1 MNDAPDLTFK
11 ARTLVITGAGRG
23 VGRGYARAFAERGA
37 QVVVNDIDA
46 EAAHAV
52 VAEVTAA
59 GGSALAAHGD
69 AADPDTAVCI
79 VAQAVGC
86 FGSLDGVIINAS
98 INAKRKPFP
107 ELSDDDLQAMLSVN
121 LLGPWRL
128 LQAAWPHLAAAG
140 RGRVLLTTSQAALYG
155 MPLLTEYALAKGALL
170 GLTRALA
177 HEGARSGV
185 SVNAIAPAAATRM
198 TEETVADP
206 HALSLLRALQPP
218 DLVAPLAVVLMSD
231 GCPVTGEI
239 FLSGGGH
246 AARAFIAE
254 TRGVTLAPAEFTAEN
269 LRARWD
275 DVRDEGGYRVPRD
288 VSETGDL
295 AQKAEILQRLT
306 ELGLIK

>member
-1 MNDAPDLTFK
+1 MNHAPGLTFEGR
-11 ARTLVITGAGRG
+11 ALLITGAGRG
-23 VGRGYARAFAERGA
+23 VGRGYAHAFAERGA
-37 QVVVNDIDA
+37 HVVVNDVDV
-46 EAAHAV
+46 EAANAV
-52 VAEVTAA
+52 VEEIAAA
-59 GGSALAAHGD
+59 GGSALAANGD
-69 AADPDTAVCI
+69 AADPETARSI
-79 VAQAVGC
+79 VAHTVGC
-86 FGSLDGVIINAS
+86 FGSLNGVIINAS

-107 ELSDDDLQAMLSVN
+107 DLSDDDLQAMLSVN
-121 LLGPWRL
+121 VLGPWRL
-128 LQAAWPHLAAAG
+128 LQAAWPHLVASE

-177 HEGARSGV
+177 HEGARVGV
-185 SVNAIAPAAATRM
+185 GVNAIAPAAATRM

-239 FLSGGGH
+239 FLSGGAH
-246 AARAFIAE
+246 AARAFVAE
-254 TRGVTLAPAEFTAEN
+254 TRGVTLPPAEFTAEN

-275 DVRDEGGYRVPRD
+275 DVRDEDGYRAPRD

>member
-1 MNDAPDLTFK
+1 MSAGLDFK
-11 ARTLVITGAGRG
+11 GRTLLITGAGRG
-23 VGRGYARAFAERGA
+23 VGRGYAHAFAERGA

-46 EAAHAV
+46 DAAQTV
-52 VAEVTAA
+52 VEEIVTA
-59 GGSALAAHGD
+59 GGSALAIPGD
-69 AADPDTAVCI
+69 AAAPETAAVI
-79 VAQAVGC
+79 VSRTVER

-98 INAKRKPFP
+98 INAKRKAFTD
-107 ELSDDDLQAMLSVN
+107 LSDDELGAMLSVN
-121 LLGPWRL
+121 VLGPWRL
-128 LQAAWPHLAAAG
+128 LQAAWPHLAASG

-155 MPLLTEYALAKGALL
+155 MPLFTEYALAKGALL

-177 HEGARSGV
+177 LEGDRQGV
-185 SVNAIAPAAATRM
+185 KVNAIAPAAATRM

-206 HALSLLRALQPP
+206 QALDLLRALQPP

-239 FLSGGGH
+239 YLSGGAH

-254 TRGVTLAPAEFTAEN
+254 TQGLTLPPADYTAET
-269 LRARWD
+269 LLARWD
-275 DVRDEGGYRVPRD
+275 DIRDETGYRVPRN
-288 VSETGDL
+288 VAETGDL